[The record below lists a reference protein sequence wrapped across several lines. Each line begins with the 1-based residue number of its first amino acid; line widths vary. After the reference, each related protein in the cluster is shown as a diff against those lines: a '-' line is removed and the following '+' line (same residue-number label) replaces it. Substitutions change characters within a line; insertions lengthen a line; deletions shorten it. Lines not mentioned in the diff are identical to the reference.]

1 LISINQNKFPEVFDF
16 SIKLSDNLKN
26 AGFEVLWDDRD
37 ESAGVKFNDAD
48 LIGIPIQ
55 IIISNKNLANDNL
68 EIKLRQ
74 TGERKFIAIKNI
86 VDELKQIYSELK

>member
-1 LISINQNKFPEVFDF
+1 ME
-16 SIKLSDNLKN
+16 LSDNLKN

-86 VDELKQIYSELK
+86 INELKQIYSELK